1 MSNQKSKIKGTE
13 ITPSNENIYIV
24 KKGDTLYKIANMHNT
39 TVDKLKKDNNLQSN
53 LLSIGQ
59 ELIVPSTLHTYTV
72 KKGDTL
78 WSIANKYNT
87 TVNELKKKNNLQS
100 NLLYIC

>member
-1 MSNQKSKIKGTE
+1 M
-13 ITPSNENIYIV
+13 Y
-24 KKGDTLYKIANMHNT
+24 NT

-59 ELIVPSTLHTYTV
+59 ELIVPSTLQTYTV

-87 TVNELKKKNNLQS
+87 TVNELKKKNKLQS
-100 NLLYIC
+100 NLLSIGQILKI